1 MENRIQ
7 ELLQL
12 MEAIDQDELLWI
24 EQELEA
30 INELEI
36 ATQQRSI

>member
-1 MENRIQ
+1 MENRIE

-12 MEAIDQDELLWI
+12 MEAINQDELLWI

>member
-12 MEAIDQDELLWI
+12 MEAINQDELLWI